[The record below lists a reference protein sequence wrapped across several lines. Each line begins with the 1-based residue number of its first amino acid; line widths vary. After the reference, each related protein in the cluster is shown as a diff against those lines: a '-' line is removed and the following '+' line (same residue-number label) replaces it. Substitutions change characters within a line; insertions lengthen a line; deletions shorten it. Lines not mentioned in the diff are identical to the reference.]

1 MNKFIVILVA
11 LGRNRLLSPN
21 RKQCKKYLQIE
32 SKKNVPDSNNFNK
45 NEEINSLKHY
55 ERIYSANQCYTKR

>member
-11 LGRNRLLSPN
+11 QGRNLLFFPN
-21 RKQCKKYLQIE
+21 TKQCKKYLQIE
-32 SKKNVPDSNNFNK
+32 SKKNVPDSNGFNK

-55 ERIYSANQCYTKR
+55 ERIYGAKQCYTRR